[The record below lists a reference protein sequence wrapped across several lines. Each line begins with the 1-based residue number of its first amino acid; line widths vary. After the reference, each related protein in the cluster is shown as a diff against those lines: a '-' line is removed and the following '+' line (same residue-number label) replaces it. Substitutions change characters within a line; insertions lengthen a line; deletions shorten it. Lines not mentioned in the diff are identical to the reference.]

1 MLEYLSLGHAE
12 DVPLTEA
19 CKPQSTVYYPP
30 MHVVYKSSSST
41 TKIRAVFDAS
51 AKSSTGIS
59 LNDILLIGPTVHSS
73 LVDVLLRFRS
83 YRIGLTADV
92 SKMYRAIRLADEDKD
107 LHRFVWRSDPKEV
120 MRDYRMTRVTF
131 GVSASIFAV
140 NMSVK
145 QNSIDLV
152 HEFPLAA
159 KMVDYVDDGLMG
171 ADSIERAIDLRKEV
185 QALFSRGGFL
195 LRKWI
200 SNETRVLHSIE
211 PELRE
216 SLETMT
222 ISESPECAKALG
234 LSWDTKLDCFSLT
247 VSTSPSSNCLTK
259 RMLVSDIA
267 KIFDVLGWLAPVI
280 IKVKI
285 LLQRIWEIK
294 LDWDEQAP
302 TSLLSVWTQWKAEL
316 PLVSDLSIPRYYFP
330 TFIHYSCMRSVM
342 HLKMPML
349 LLYIYVLLIKMIVYT
364 FHWSSQSLG
373 CLQYSSSL
381 FLVLNSVEHYYYH
394 NYSIT

>member
-1 MLEYLSLGHAE
+1 MPPLGESHSQAVRRFLSLERSLHGRGLFQEVNEIMLEYLSLGHAE
-12 DVPLTEA
+12 DVPLTVA
-19 CKPQSTVYYPP
+19 YKPQSTVYYLP

-59 LNDILLIGPTVHSS
+59 LNDTLLVGPTVHSS

-83 YRIGLTADV
+83 YPIGLTADV

-131 GVSASIFAV
+131 GVSASSFAA

-159 KMVDYVDDGLMG
+159 KMVEQSFYVDDGLMG

-185 QALFSRGGFL
+185 QALLSRGGFL
-195 LRKWI
+195 LRKWN

-216 SLETMT
+216 S
-222 ISESPECAKALG
+222 
-234 LSWDTKLDCFSLT
+234 
-247 VSTSPSSNCLTK
+247 
-259 RMLVSDIA
+259 
-267 KIFDVLGWLAPVI
+267 
-280 IKVKI
+280 
-285 LLQRIWEIK
+285 
-294 LDWDEQAP
+294 
-302 TSLLSVWTQWKAEL
+302 
-316 PLVSDLSIPRYYFP
+316 
-330 TFIHYSCMRSVM
+330 
-342 HLKMPML
+342 
-349 LLYIYVLLIKMIVYT
+349 
-364 FHWSSQSLG
+364 
-373 CLQYSSSL
+373 
-381 FLVLNSVEHYYYH
+381 
-394 NYSIT
+394 